1 METGQYSQVGNWW
14 DRKGENEIDMIALN
28 EFDHTGMAA
37 EIKRNP
43 RKINLAEL
51 QAKVD
56 SLPAKTFG
64 EYTFSLR
71 GLSIED
77 M

>member
-1 METGQYSQVGNWW
+1 METGFYTQVGNWW
-14 DRKGENEIDMIALN
+14 DRKGLNEIDMIALN
-28 EFDHTGMAA
+28 EFDHTALAA

-43 RKINLAEL
+43 KKISMSDLTG
-51 QAKVD
+51 KVD
-56 SLPAKTFG
+56 SLPKSDFG
-64 EYTFSLR
+64 RYSFELK

>member
-1 METGQYSQVGNWW
+1 METGRYSQVGKWW
-14 DRKGENEIDMIALN
+14 DRKGENEIDMLALN
-28 EFDHTGMAA
+28 EFDHTGMVA
-37 EIKRNP
+37 EVNRNP
-43 RKINLAEL
+43 RKISLADL

-64 EYTFSLR
+64 EYTFSLC